1 MASRTLEVDF
11 LTRVE
16 GEGALR
22 IELDGEAP
30 TRIELRIFEPPRF
43 FESLLRG
50 RDQHE
55 APDITSRICGIC
67 PVAYITSACAAL
79 EQAHGIQLQAER
91 VAVRRLLY
99 AGEWIESHGLH
110 VFMLHLPDFLGL
122 PDAMTLAKQEPA
134 LVKSAL
140 RIKKVGN
147 SLMRVLGGREIHPV
161 NTRVGGFYK
170 APDRVALN
178 DLVSELEW
186 AEQAT
191 LEALERL
198 AKLEFPE
205 LERDYELVALHAP
218 GCYAIESGRIRSSG
232 GLDIDV
238 RDYTQHFQELQRPHS
253 TALHSLIKLTPESD
267 PREYLCGPLARFALN
282 HAELPSDLF
291 SAARQAGLEPT
302 CRNPFKSILART
314 VEIAFA
320 CREAARIIRAYVPP
334 TEPSVPLPPMTGE
347 VEGHGASEAPRG
359 LLYHRY
365 RVDSDGLITE
375 AQIGPPTSQNQ
386 GSIERDLWDLAP
398 ELGRLPLAEATL
410 LAERAIRN
418 HDPCI
423 SCATHFLSLEIERT

>member
-1 MASRTLEVDF
+1 MASRTLQVDF

-22 IELDGEAP
+22 IELEGEEP
-30 TRIELRIFEPPRF
+30 KRIELRIFEPPRF

-50 RDQHE
+50 RDQFE

-79 EQAHGIQLQAER
+79 EQAHGVELRAEH
-91 VAVRRLLY
+91 VALRRLLY
-99 AGEWIESHGLH
+99 TGEWIESHGLH

-122 PDAMTLAKQEPA
+122 PDAIELAERDPD
-134 LVKSAL
+134 LVKTAL

-147 SLMRVLGGREIHPV
+147 TLMRVLGGREIHPI

-170 APDRVALN
+170 APEPLALES
-178 DLVSELEW
+178 LLPELEW

-191 LEALERL
+191 LVALERL
-198 AKLEFPE
+198 AALPFPD
-205 LERDYELVALHAP
+205 LERDYELVALHETDR
-218 GCYAIESGRIRSSG
+218 YAIESGRIRSSS

-238 RDYTQHFQELQRPHS
+238 RDYTRHFTEIHRQHS
-253 TALHSLIKLTPESD
+253 TALHSVLRLTPGGE
-267 PREYLCGPLARFALN
+267 PTEYLCGPLARFVLN
-282 HAELPSDLF
+282 HAQLPEDLLDA
-291 SAARQAGLEPT
+291 AARAGLDPD
-302 CRNPFKSILART
+302 CRNPFKSILARG

-320 CREAARIIRAYVPP
+320 CREAARLIRAYRPP
-334 TEPSVPLPPMTGE
+334 TQPSIPLPSVKGA

-365 RVDSDGLITE
+365 RVDSQGLIQE
-375 AQIGPPTSQNQ
+375 AQIVPPTSQNQ
-386 GSIERDLWDLAP
+386 GSIERDLWHLAP
-398 ELGRLPLAEATL
+398 ELGRLPLEEATL

-423 SCATHFLSLEIERT
+423 SCATHFLKLEIQRG

>member
-22 IELDGEAP
+22 IELDGDVP
-30 TRIELRIFEPPRF
+30 KRIELRIFEPPRF

-50 RDQHE
+50 RDQLE

-79 EQAHGIQLQAER
+79 EQAHGLELRAEHI
-91 VAVRRLLY
+91 ALRRLLY
-99 AGEWIESHGLH
+99 TGEWIESHGLH

-122 PDAMTLAKQEPA
+122 PDAMTLAKQDPG
-134 LVKSAL
+134 LVKAAL

-147 SLMRVLGGREIHPV
+147 SLMRVLAGREIHPI

-170 APDRVALN
+170 APERQPLDAL
-178 DLVSELEW
+178 LPELEW
-186 AEQAT
+186 AEQAM
-191 LEALERL
+191 LETLERL
-198 AKLEFPE
+198 AALSFPD
-205 LERDYELVALHAP
+205 LQRDYELVALHEP
-218 GCYAIESGRIRSSG
+218 GRYAIESGRIRSSS

-238 RDYTQHFQELQRPHS
+238 REYTQHFTEIHRPHS
-253 TALHSLIKLTPESD
+253 TALHSVLRLTPTSE

-282 HAELPSDLF
+282 HAELPEDLLD
-291 SAARQAGLEPT
+291 AARRAGLEPS
-302 CRNPFKSILART
+302 CRNPFKSILARGI
-314 VEIAFA
+314 EIAFA
-320 CREAARIIRAYVPP
+320 CREAARLIREYQPP
-334 TEPSVPLPPMTGE
+334 SEPWLSLPESSAP

-365 RVDSDGLITE
+365 RVDTGGLIQE
-375 AQIGPPTSQNQ
+375 AQIVPPTSQNQ
-386 GSIERDLWDLAP
+386 GSIERDLWQLAP
-398 ELGRLPLAEATL
+398 ELARLPLEEATL

-423 SCATHFLSLEIERT
+423 SCATHFLNLEIHRA

>member
-22 IELDGEAP
+22 IELDGAEP
-30 TRIELRIFEPPRF
+30 KRIELRIFEPPRF

-79 EQAHGIQLQAER
+79 EQAHGIQLRAEH
-91 VAVRRLLY
+91 VALRRLLY
-99 AGEWIESHGLH
+99 TGEWIESHGLH

-122 PDAMTLAKQEPA
+122 PDAMTLAKQEPT
-134 LVKSAL
+134 LVKNAL

-147 SLMRVLGGREIHPV
+147 SLVRVLGGREIHPI

-170 APDRVALN
+170 APEAAALAE
-178 DLVSELEW
+178 LLSELAW

-198 AKLEFPE
+198 AELEFPS

-218 GCYAIESGRIRSSG
+218 DRYAIESGRIRSSS

-238 RDYTQHFQELQRPHS
+238 SDYTQHFHELQRPHS
-253 TALHSLIKLTPESD
+253 TALHSLMRLTPQSE
-267 PREYLCGPLARFALN
+267 PREYLCGPLARFVLN
-282 HAELPSDLF
+282 HSELPEDLF
-291 SAARQAGLEPT
+291 ELAGRAGLEPT

-314 VEIAFA
+314 IEIAFA
-320 CREAARIIRAYVPP
+320 CREAARIIRAYEPP
-334 TEPSVPLPPMTGE
+334 SEPSVPLPPAADA

-365 RVDSDGLITE
+365 RVDTDGLITE
-375 AQIGPPTSQNQ
+375 AQIVPPTSQNQ

-398 ELGRLPLAEATL
+398 ELGRLPLEEATL

-423 SCATHFLSLEIERT
+423 SCATHFLNLEIRRA